1 MLQIH
6 LHFLELCY
14 IEATEDKIDSAII
27 MIENSKKALYEDQS
41 EASASLDAAI
51 VLLKSDVVVNDE
63 EEAEETE

>member
-1 MLQIH
+1 
-6 LHFLELCY
+6 
-14 IEATEDKIDSAII
+14 
-27 MIENSKKALYEDQS
+27 NSKKALYEDQS